1 MSQMR
6 LLYETKKYAKKS
18 GMSDGKMVMTQQTT
32 MQVNKTE
39 LAPKV
44 FVYSDVIP
52 GSEQLVPYIEQVTGV
67 GMALWDKQELSGN
80 IVDTMLFDYPQE
92 LKDPNDQSILFDERM
107 SLVLGGFIGFA
118 ESDYVYHNNPTRSFL
133 HDKLLLMKYGEGAEF
148 PISGKEDGDHLNVM
162 YYLNDDYEGGAIE
175 FTNLGIT
182 YQPKANEVLI
192 FPASKGFEYTVANL
206 TSGTKYA
213 VISYLR

>member
-1 MSQMR
+1 
-6 LLYETKKYAKKS
+6 
-18 GMSDGKMVMTQQTT
+18 MTQQT
-32 MQVNKTE
+32 MVQVNKRE
-39 LAPKV
+39 LADGV

-52 GSEQLVPYIEQVTGV
+52 GYEQLIPYIEQVTAT
-67 GMALWDKQELSGN
+67 GMIIWDKAELSGES
-80 IVDTMLFDYPQE
+80 VDTMTFDYPLE

-107 SLVLGGFIGFA
+107 SLVLGGFLGFA
-118 ESDYVYHNNPTRSFL
+118 EVDYIENSKSSKQYK
-133 HDKLLLMKYGEGAEF
+133 HDKLVLMKYSEGSEF
-148 PISGKEDGDHLNVM
+148 PVSGKEDGGHLNIM

-192 FPASKGFEYTVANL
+192 FPAQKGFEYTVSKL